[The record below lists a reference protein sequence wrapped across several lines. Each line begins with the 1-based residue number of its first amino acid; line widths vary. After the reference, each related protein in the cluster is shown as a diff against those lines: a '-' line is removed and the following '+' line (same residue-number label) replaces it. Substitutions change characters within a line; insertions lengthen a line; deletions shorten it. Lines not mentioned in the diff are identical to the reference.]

1 MNITSMARI
10 ALVSVIF
17 AAPALAQASAGDAP
31 RVQDPAPKQD
41 APAKKADSG
50 KTDSGKYSGIVPLIR
65 THRDK
70 QAAMVK
76 LWREIKKGNADEKT
90 RDQYKAAQLAA
101 QEASNKVTKF
111 INQERWTDADRAA
124 MNKMWSD
131 ELEKPVE

>member
-31 RVQDPAPKQD
+31 LAQDPAPKQD
-41 APAKKADSG
+41 APAKKA
-50 KTDSGKYSGIVPLIR
+50 DSGKYSGIVPLIR

>member
-17 AAPALAQASAGDAP
+17 GTPALAQAPAGNAP
-31 RVQDPAPKQD
+31 ANQDPAPKQD
-41 APAKKADSG
+41 APAKKADTS
-50 KTDSGKYSGIVPLIR
+50 KYSGIVPLIR

-76 LWREIKKGNADEKT
+76 LWREIKKGNGDEKT
-90 RDQYKAAQLAA
+90 RDQYKDAQMAAQKASNSVSKFIA
-101 QEASNKVTKF
+101 QEH
-111 INQERWTDADRAA
+111 WTDADRAI

-131 ELEKPVE
+131 ELEKPIE